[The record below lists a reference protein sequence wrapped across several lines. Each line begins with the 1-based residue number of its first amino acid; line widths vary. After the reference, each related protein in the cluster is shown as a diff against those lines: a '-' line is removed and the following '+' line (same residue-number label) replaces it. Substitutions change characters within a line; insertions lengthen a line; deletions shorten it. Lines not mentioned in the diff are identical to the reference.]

1 MRKIRKQPREEVS
14 AEEFINA
21 EKNLDL
27 IVSTPKEQSNQLKDE
42 SIASNLNDIIKIMKM
57 GLTANQLKLIEAIE
71 KEAKDTGTPVPPMS
85 TNYIS
90 SKYGIN
96 PKYLGDAIKGLIEK
110 GLLKR
115 YPAKFRGQKSFS
127 YEVIKQ

>member
-21 EKNLDL
+21 EKSLNLIEGSNKIQHDEPEEKS
-27 IVSTPKEQSNQLKDE
+27 VS
-42 SIASNLNDIIKIMKM
+42 SNLNDIIKIMKM

-71 KEAKDTGTPVPPMS
+71 KEANETSTEIPPMS
-85 TNYIS
+85 TTYIC

-96 PKYLGDAIKGLIEK
+96 QKYLWDAINGLLEKGLI
-110 GLLKR
+110 KR
-115 YPAKFRGQKSFS
+115 HPAKFKGQKSFAW
-127 YEVIKQ
+127 EIVKQ